1 MKTPSWLDGMGKR
14 SHFLENFPQRSSCQS
29 LKASSNENGKLEPLF
44 QKYFDTGRPKSIFAN
59 SNGCNCGNMH
69 TYSPCICRAKMCLL
83 RRRCKY
89 ISKIVNKQLKNE
101 NKLAP
106 PKHILTL
113 PERGQKSIVLELLPF
128 E

>member
-1 MKTPSWLDGMGKR
+1 MAVTV
-14 SHFLENFPQRSSCQS
+14 E
-29 LKASSNENGKLEPLF
+29 
-44 QKYFDTGRPKSIFAN
+44 I
-59 SNGCNCGNMH
+59 
-69 TYSPCICRAKMCLL
+69 CIRTVPVFVVLKMCLL

-89 ISKIVNKQLKNE
+89 IPKIVNKQLKNE